1 MRHRFTVVFLIIVCA
16 VVALTMHLAS
26 AGTAGE
32 TRFARTF
39 PTATSQT
46 TAVTLASSQSAV
58 GLMDPVVLTG
68 RVIPAQRGVTV
79 ELWSKMFNAAWRY
92 TGARATASDGT
103 FEIKSKVY
111 IKTAFQARLPQASS
125 TTSNVVTVNTRPT
138 LGISPNFSGVD
149 HSLFRVGAQVG
160 TLSFS
165 LSGKFA
171 LVQRAIGAGRWVTL
185 RRVTLRREAFP
196 TQYATRPL
204 FRLKLP
210 RGPSYLRAF
219 LPRSQLAPA
228 YLPTA
233 SRGIHVKR

>member
-1 MRHRFTVVFLIIVCA
+1 MRHRFTAVFLGVACA
-16 VVALTMHLAS
+16 MVALTTHLAS
-26 AGTAGE
+26 AGAGGE
-32 TRFARTF
+32 ASYAGAL

-79 ELWSKMFNAAWRY
+79 ELWSKMFNAAWRN

-103 FEIKSKVY
+103 FEIKSAVY
-111 IKTAFQARLPQASS
+111 IKTAYQARLPEASS
-125 TTSNVVTVNTRPT
+125 TTSNVVTVNTRPA
-138 LGISPNFSGVD
+138 LGISPNYSGVD
-149 HSLFRVGAQVG
+149 HSLFLVGAQVG
-160 TLSFS
+160 TMSFS

-171 LVQRAIGAGRWVTL
+171 LVQRAIGSGRWVTL
-185 RRVTLRREAFP
+185 RRVTLRRQAYP
-196 TQYATRPL
+196 TQYQATR

-210 RGPSYLRAF
+210 RGASYLRAF
-219 LPRSQLAPA
+219 LPRSQVAPA

-233 SRGIHVKR
+233 SKGIHVKR